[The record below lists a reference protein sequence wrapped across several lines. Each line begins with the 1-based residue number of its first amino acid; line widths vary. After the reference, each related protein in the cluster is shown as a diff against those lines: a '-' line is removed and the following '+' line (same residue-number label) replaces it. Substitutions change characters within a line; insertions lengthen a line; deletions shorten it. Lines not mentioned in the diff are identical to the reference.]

1 MKRYIAV
8 LLAAVMLC
16 FSTVA
21 FADVSVQSDQISAY
35 MDSTGGITLTGYTER
50 INATD
55 AYELVTIDAGQVVYM
70 VENEAG
76 GLDLMS
82 ADFETGTEKLLVSGV
97 KLACGYNGEGLYY
110 VLEETPSTVN
120 YITYDGMQKQ
130 IYTSEEDVEY
140 LQQSHYGLM
149 IGFDSDAGAVVY
161 DETFGLVS
169 AFNGVTGVE
178 RRVMG
183 DCDLVLT
190 EAGELYLDDPTASFP
205 ALISAEVEQF
215 EAMNGYIYYI
225 RVSDA
230 ERTLMQ
236 YSPDTLSWQ
245 YVLLDVARTPISLTT
260 SYTQTLIMD
269 DTGTVYS
276 IDDATCAVSPFA
288 SITAPENVAMSDV
301 FIDGV
306 SGQINVYSAENE
318 QQEYILA
325 FNFNFAS
332 DSGGFTEGVA
342 NDRSRQKITLLA
354 SCELEN
360 EANTFDVLTP
370 AKLYEPLSYGRR
382 GDAVTELQQ
391 RLTDLGYLN
400 DKVDGIFGP
409 RTRYAVMLFQDYN
422 GFITTGIADR
432 EMQELLFSDDAPA
445 YDAYRQISYGARGLR
460 VTAMQERLRFLGY
473 MADPADGIYG
483 PYTRAGV
490 KLFQQ
495 ENGLRVTGTADRETL
510 VAMYEPAASK
520 CSSYFEMNYGDSGW
534 RVQQL
539 NRRLKELYY
548 LEGTAGSSYN
558 SATKAAVKKF
568 QRESGLTQ
576 SGVATAY
583 VQQRLFAADAPEYS
597 GYIVLRRGDENDRVV
612 ALQARLKEL
621 GYFEGTCTGYFGKV
635 TQASVKAFQRVAGLE
650 VTGIA
655 TIETQEL
662 LYSKDAPRKPV
673 IAEITVPVI
682 SVSNV
687 IAQSSDGLY
696 HVEDTVISVS
706 WKVEGLVSEYYV
718 EITDSR
724 NRVIESGYISD
735 SEIKLDISAFTSQ
748 ETFKVTVYAV
758 PENGTINNAKSASV
772 YIVIPERAVVT
783 PTPAPTPVELATIE
797 PTPVVTA
804 TPGPQI
810 KLPVI
815 NVSGDFELEGNTHI
829 IGNDGASF
837 TWTAEADTAY
847 SAVVTDDAGNVV
859 YTPTVSETGLKLF
872 RADLVSD
879 KNLYLVVTAY
889 PAGGDAA
896 QGKSVRIM
904 VKAGEAE
911 PDPTEPP
918 VEVPVELSIN
928 VSGADK
934 IADVWYIGETPI
946 TVSWVASGNVKDY
959 TIELIDYTGT
969 ALSTLPNV
977 NRTSIEITKDYVAGG
992 GIYGLRIT
1000 ANSDGDPVDATI
1012 YMAMKQPDTTPTP
1025 DVTEPPAEDV
1035 TPEPE
1040 ASDTAPEDVTPEPEA
1055 TDTAPED
1062 VTPEP
1067 EATDTAPADVTPEP
1081 EATDTAPADVTP
1093 EPENTDTQSGDESI
1107 SDAPADEV
1115 ETYSMTQAEVLINVE
1130 NAELIDGVY
1139 RVAAD
1144 ATAYFSWSNT
1154 GDATEYS
1161 IYLDSETGNILQ
1173 QLEHTTYTEMSMEG
1187 SGLPEVGSYCI
1198 RIVAHTSGGDVQKEI
1213 YVSRAKTPES
1223 EPIYTVSA
1231 PSVSADGYADF
1242 DDSIYYMG
1250 DSQLGFTWNA
1260 DGDLAYYNV
1269 YLYDEDG
1276 NCVQSYNEMQEGA
1289 LTLDPAAFAENTVYS
1304 MVIVAVPQNGT
1315 EESGAQTTVYFARPA
1330 AATAMSN
1337 APEVYSVGD
1346 VNVTVNGYA
1355 DYDGTTYYVGDSDI
1369 YISWYADGD
1378 LAHYNVYLYDGN
1390 GELINS
1396 ATEIQD
1402 TELSMGAYGFT
1413 EGMTYQVVICAV
1425 PVNGTEENG
1434 TRASITL
1441 MKKAAEPVSEPET
1454 QSDEPTPEPEPEPEP
1469 ETQVGQVTAP
1479 VVTVSGYTDFDG
1491 SIYYVGGEDLYFSWY
1506 AEGDVAS
1513 YSIYLTDSSGNLINS
1528 VSGVMDT
1535 QLSISLNNIGYETQ
1549 SYLQVVAVPVNGTE
1563 ADGASSTV
1571 AFFRPEPQQVTEP
1584 EVQYSVSAPEL
1595 YVDGYSN
1602 FDGSCYYIESGDLY
1616 VSWNVSGDLSHYN
1629 VYLYDAY
1636 GNQVNSAMGVDV
1648 TGMSLSTDGLEPN
1661 VTYTLSVE
1669 AVPVNGT
1676 DGGGAWSDIT
1686 LMYTPV
1692 SDEPSYDEPSYEEPT
1707 DEEPTYEEPTDE
1719 EPTDEEPTDEEP
1731 TYEEPTYEEPTDELL
1746 WDQPLNMYS
1755 DYEHIS
1761 AYQRKLAEW
1770 GWLIFAPDGM
1780 ATEGMFDQ
1788 ATMDATLALQN
1799 YINSLFAED
1808 PAFIPLELI
1817 TIGVEGVDPYVGV
1830 DTLQLIMPEEAEQQF
1845 INPDMQ

>member
-1 MKRYIAV
+1 
-8 LLAAVMLC
+8 
-16 FSTVA
+16 
-21 FADVSVQSDQISAY
+21 
-35 MDSTGGITLTGYTER
+35 
-50 INATD
+50 
-55 AYELVTIDAGQVVYM
+55 
-70 VENEAG
+70 
-76 GLDLMS
+76 
-82 ADFETGTEKLLVSGV
+82 
-97 KLACGYNGEGLYY
+97 
-110 VLEETPSTVN
+110 
-120 YITYDGMQKQ
+120 
-130 IYTSEEDVEY
+130 
-140 LQQSHYGLM
+140 
-149 IGFDSDAGAVVY
+149 
-161 DETFGLVS
+161 
-169 AFNGVTGVE
+169 
-178 RRVMG
+178 
-183 DCDLVLT
+183 
-190 EAGELYLDDPTASFP
+190 
-205 ALISAEVEQF
+205 
-215 EAMNGYIYYI
+215 
-225 RVSDA
+225 
-230 ERTLMQ
+230 
-236 YSPDTLSWQ
+236 
-245 YVLLDVARTPISLTT
+245 
-260 SYTQTLIMD
+260 
-269 DTGTVYS
+269 
-276 IDDATCAVSPFA
+276 
-288 SITAPENVAMSDV
+288 
-301 FIDGV
+301 
-306 SGQINVYSAENE
+306 
-318 QQEYILA
+318 
-325 FNFNFAS
+325 
-332 DSGGFTEGVA
+332 
-342 NDRSRQKITLLA
+342 
-354 SCELEN
+354 
-360 EANTFDVLTP
+360 
-370 AKLYEPLSYGRR
+370 
-382 GDAVTELQQ
+382 
-391 RLTDLGYLN
+391 
-400 DKVDGIFGP
+400 
-409 RTRYAVMLFQDYN
+409 
-422 GFITTGIADR
+422 
-432 EMQELLFSDDAPA
+432 
-445 YDAYRQISYGARGLR
+445 
-460 VTAMQERLRFLGY
+460 
-473 MADPADGIYG
+473 
-483 PYTRAGV
+483 
-490 KLFQQ
+490 
-495 ENGLRVTGTADRETL
+495 
-510 VAMYEPAASK
+510 
-520 CSSYFEMNYGDSGW
+520 
-534 RVQQL
+534 
-539 NRRLKELYY
+539 
-548 LEGTAGSSYN
+548 
-558 SATKAAVKKF
+558 
-568 QRESGLTQ
+568 
-576 SGVATAY
+576 
-583 VQQRLFAADAPEYS
+583 
-597 GYIVLRRGDENDRVV
+597 
-612 ALQARLKEL
+612 
-621 GYFEGTCTGYFGKV
+621 
-635 TQASVKAFQRVAGLE
+635 
-650 VTGIA
+650 
-655 TIETQEL
+655 
-662 LYSKDAPRKPV
+662 
-673 IAEITVPVI
+673 
-682 SVSNV
+682 
-687 IAQSSDGLY
+687 
-696 HVEDTVISVS
+696 
-706 WKVEGLVSEYYV
+706 
-718 EITDSR
+718 
-724 NRVIESGYISD
+724 
-735 SEIKLDISAFTSQ
+735 
-748 ETFKVTVYAV
+748 
-758 PENGTINNAKSASV
+758 
-772 YIVIPERAVVT
+772 
-783 PTPAPTPVELATIE
+783 
-797 PTPVVTA
+797 
-804 TPGPQI
+804 
-810 KLPVI
+810 
-815 NVSGDFELEGNTHI
+815 
-829 IGNDGASF
+829 
-837 TWTAEADTAY
+837 
-847 SAVVTDDAGNVV
+847 
-859 YTPTVSETGLKLF
+859 
-872 RADLVSD
+872 
-879 KNLYLVVTAY
+879 
-889 PAGGDAA
+889 
-896 QGKSVRIM
+896 
-904 VKAGEAE
+904 
-911 PDPTEPP
+911 
-918 VEVPVELSIN
+918 
-928 VSGADK
+928 
-934 IADVWYIGETPI
+934 
-946 TVSWVASGNVKDY
+946 
-959 TIELIDYTGT
+959 
-969 ALSTLPNV
+969 
-977 NRTSIEITKDYVAGG
+977 
-992 GIYGLRIT
+992 
-1000 ANSDGDPVDATI
+1000 
-1012 YMAMKQPDTTPTP
+1012 
-1025 DVTEPPAEDV
+1025 
-1035 TPEPE
+1035 
-1040 ASDTAPEDVTPEPEA
+1040 
-1055 TDTAPED
+1055 
-1062 VTPEP
+1062 
-1067 EATDTAPADVTPEP
+1067 
-1081 EATDTAPADVTP
+1081 
-1093 EPENTDTQSGDESI
+1093 
-1107 SDAPADEV
+1107 
-1115 ETYSMTQAEVLINVE
+1115 MTQAEVLINVE

-1187 SGLPEVGSYCI
+1187 SGLPEIGSYCI

-1213 YVSRAKTPES
+1213 YVSRANTPES

-1276 NCVQSYNEMQEGA
+1276 NCVQSYNEMHEGA

-1469 ETQVGQVTAP
+1469 ETQVGQVSAP

-1491 SIYYVGGEDLYFSWY
+1491 SVYYVGGEDLNISWYAEGDLAYYNVYLYDGEWNVINAATEVSATEMSLSTAGFAEGGSYYIAVNAIPVNGTEADGAGTIVTFMKKAAEPVSEPETQSDEPTPEPEPEPEPETQVGQVSAPVITVSGYTDFDGSVYYVGGEDLYFSWY

-1549 SYLQVVAVPVNGTE
+1549 YYLQVVAVPVNGTE

-1719 EPTDEEPTDEEP
+1719 EPT
-1731 TYEEPTYEEPTDELL
+1731 YEEPSYEEPTDELL

-1830 DTLQLIMPEEAEQQF
+1830 DTLQLIMPAEAEQQF